1 MKLVVKLRL
10 PPRDREESM
19 GEESRS
25 QERRND
31 APKSDEPRSD
41 AFTSGRPS
49 AEEPTSMKPTSD
61 KPRSNRVELL
71 ASIGLALTT
80 VREHKLRSFLTVLG
94 VIIGTGTIIGVGS
107 IIAGL
112 DSAVTN
118 VIRGF
123 GTNTAIIFKF
133 PIGFQT
139 RTPEMLRRKPITYDD
154 ALAIAAR
161 CPSVEYVSPYLIPN
175 SFGNNVPQ
183 ISIARYKGNELYN
196 ADVSGTDETYAESGQ
211 VEIAEGRFFTDIENQ
226 HRMPVAAIGADVPRA
241 LFNGEDPVGK
251 WIDVNGHK
259 FQIVGVMKRPSNSFP
274 GQDDIRVMLPYFSM
288 HKLFP
293 ASKENLLFVTAKPGR
308 MAAAIDEATAV
319 LRIRRRVP
327 SNKPDDFS
335 ISTSDQLVQQFHSV
349 TEMVALVMVVMSSVG
364 LLVGGIGVMNIMLV
378 SVTERTREIGIRKA
392 IGARRADIVLQFL
405 TEAVVLTGLG
415 GLIGMTFGWAVS
427 VTCRLVYPALPTSV
441 PWWAAALG
449 VVVSI
454 AIGLFFG
461 IWPANKA
468 ARLDPVVALR
478 YE

>member
-1 MKLVVKLRL
+1 M
-10 PPRDREESM
+10 
-19 GEESRS
+19 
-25 QERRND
+25 
-31 APKSDEPRSD
+31 
-41 AFTSGRPS
+41 TW
-49 AEEPTSMKPTSD
+49 
-61 KPRSNRVELL
+61 VELSS
-71 ASIGLALTT
+71 AIGLALAT
-80 VREHKLRSFLTVLG
+80 VREHKMRSFLTVLG

-112 DSAVTN
+112 DGAVTG
-118 VIRGF
+118 VLRSF

-133 PIGFQT
+133 PIGFQS
-139 RTPEMLRRKPITYDD
+139 RTPEMLRRKAITYEDG
-154 ALAIAAR
+154 LAIAAR
-161 CPSVEYVSPYLIPN
+161 CPSVESVSPYLIPN
-175 SFGNNVPQ
+175 SFGTGPQ
-183 ISIARYKGNELYN
+183 INIARYKGNELYQ
-196 ADVSGTDETYAESGQ
+196 ADVSGTEEAYAQSGQ
-211 VEIAEGRFFTDIENQ
+211 ADIEEGRFFTNVENQ
-226 HRMPVAAIGADVPRA
+226 HRMPVAVVGADVPRA
-241 LFNGEDPVGK
+241 LMNGEDPIGK

-259 FQIVGVMKRPSNSFP
+259 FEIVGVMKRPGASFP

-293 ASKENLLFVTAKPGR
+293 ASKENLLMVTAKPGR
-308 MAAAIDEATAV
+308 LAAAIDEATAV
-319 LRIRRRVP
+319 MRIQRHVP
-327 SNKPDDFS
+327 VNKPDDFS
-335 ISTSDQLVQQFHSV
+335 ISTSDQLVEQFHSV
-349 TEMVALVMVVMSSVG
+349 TAIVALVMVVMSSIG

-427 VTCRLVYPALPTSV
+427 LACRLIYPALPTAV
-441 PWWAAALG
+441 PLWAAVLG
-449 VVVSI
+449 VVVSV

>member
-1 MKLVVKLRL
+1 M
-10 PPRDREESM
+10 
-19 GEESRS
+19 
-25 QERRND
+25 
-31 APKSDEPRSD
+31 
-41 AFTSGRPS
+41 TW
-49 AEEPTSMKPTSD
+49 
-61 KPRSNRVELL
+61 VELS
-71 ASIGLALTT
+71 AAIGLALAT
-80 VREHKLRSFLTVLG
+80 VREHKMRSFLTVLG

-112 DSAVTN
+112 DGAITGI
-118 VIRGF
+118 IRNF

-139 RTPEMLRRKPITYDD
+139 RTAEMLRRKPITYEDG
-154 ALAIAAR
+154 LAIAAR

-175 SFGNNVPQ
+175 TPGSGPQ
-183 ISIARYKGNELYN
+183 INIARYKGNELYQ
-196 ADVSGTDETYAESGQ
+196 ADVSGTEESYAQSGQ
-211 VEIAEGRFFTDIENQ
+211 AEMQEGRFFTNVENQ
-226 HRMPVAAIGADVPRA
+226 HRLPVAVVGADVPRA
-241 LFNGEDPVGK
+241 LMNGEDPIDK

-259 FQIVGVMKRPSNSFP
+259 FQVVGVMKRPGASFP

-293 ASKENLLFVTAKPGR
+293 ASKETLLFVSAKPGR

-319 LRIRRRVP
+319 MRIQRHVP
-327 SNKPDDFS
+327 ANKPDNFS
-335 ISTSDQLVQQFHSV
+335 ISTSDQLVEQFHSV
-349 TEMVALVMVVMSSVG
+349 TAIVALVMVVMSSIG

-392 IGARRADIVLQFL
+392 IGAKRADIVLQFL

-415 GLIGMTFGWAVS
+415 GLIGMTIGWS
-427 VTCRLVYPALPTSV
+427 VAFTVRMVYPALPTAV
-441 PWWAAALG
+441 PWWAAVLG
-449 VVVSI
+449 VVVSV